1 MHLTPTVSVIV
12 IFLNAVDFLREAID
26 SVLEQTY
33 VDWELILVD
42 DGSIDASTQI
52 ALSYVERIPG
62 KVTYID
68 HPGHRN
74 RGKGAS
80 RNLGIHHARGE
91 YIAFLDADDIWLPRK
106 LEEQTAILSSFPKA
120 GMLYGDTLYWYSW
133 TGAYEDQSKDFMP
146 LLGVETNTLIFPPKL
161 LPLYLRGKASVPCTC
176 SIIVRRE
183 VIEIVKGFDETC
195 EEIKNYY
202 EDQAF
207 YAKICLAFP
216 VVVASVCWDKY
227 RQRSSDRS
235 GDIAFVLYKESQAR
249 KYFLKWLNN
258 YISQNGFEDIQIR
271 HAIQKELW
279 IAQNPVWLP
288 ASGMIQSRIRW
299 IKKWLMRL
307 EEFVLPVSWSRR
319 LWLRD

>member
-1 MHLTPTVSVIV
+1 MYHNPKVSVII
-12 IFLNAVDFLREAID
+12 IFLNAAEFLREAIE
-26 SVLEQTY
+26 SVLGQTY
-33 VDWELILVD
+33 EDWELILVD
-42 DGSIDASTQI
+42 DGSTDASTQI
-52 ALSYVERIPG
+52 ALSYVDRNPA
-62 KVTYID
+62 KVIYID

-80 RNLGIHHARGE
+80 RNLGIHQARGE
-91 YIAFLDADDIWLPRK
+91 YVAFLDADDIWLPRK
-106 LEEQTAILSSFPKA
+106 LEQQTAILSSFPKA

-133 TGAYEDQSKDFMP
+133 TGAQEHLSKDFIP
-146 LLGVETNTLIFPPKL
+146 LLGVETNTLISPPKL
-161 LPLYLRGKASVPCTC
+161 LPLYIRGKAAVPCTC

-216 VVVASVCWDKY
+216 VVAVNVCWDKY

-235 GDIAFVLYKESQAR
+235 DDIALVLNKESQAR
-249 KYFLKWLNN
+249 KHFLNWLND
-258 YISQNGFEDIQIR
+258 YMSQNGIEDIEIR
-271 HAIQKELW
+271 YAIRKELW
-279 IAQNPVWLP
+279 ITQNPIWLP
-288 ASGMIQSRIRW
+288 DSRMIQSQIRW

-319 LWLRD
+319 LWLRN